1 MGYSKIVNRMDL
13 KMEFCNYVSNSITNL
28 EAINNEHFSKVFN
41 SAANMLSSAVENGK
55 SILVC
60 GNGGSHADAQHFAG
74 ELVNFFTRKHR
85 ALKVITLGTNSA
97 VSTAWSNDHS
107 FEEQFAREV
116 EAYGELGSVL
126 LGITTSGK
134 SKNVN
139 QAFDK
144 AHSIGMKTIA
154 LTSSKAIENLSKDID
169 VIIPVHATETH
180 KIQECHI
187 VIYHALCIFIEHSL
201 PKQYLI

>member
-1 MGYSKIVNRMDL
+1 
-13 KMEFCNYVSNSITNL
+13 MEFTNYVKDSISNL
-28 EAINNEHFSKVFN
+28 EAINNEQFTEVFK
-41 SAANMLSSAVENGK
+41 SAANLLLSAVENGK

-74 ELVNFFTRKHR
+74 ELVNFFTREHK
-85 ALKVITLGTNSA
+85 ALKVITLGTNNA
-97 VSTAWSNDHS
+97 VASAWSNDHS

-139 QAFDK
+139 QAFAK

-154 LTSSKAIENLSKDID
+154 LTSTKAIQYLSDEID
-169 VIIPVHATETH
+169 VIIPAPADETH

-187 VIYHALCIFIEHSL
+187 VIYHALCIFIENLL
-201 PKQYLI
+201 PKKFLN

>member
-1 MGYSKIVNRMDL
+1 MKFN
-13 KMEFCNYVSNSITNL
+13 NYVNESISNL
-28 EAINNEHFSKVFN
+28 EAINNEQFAEVFN
-41 SAANMLSSAVENGK
+41 SAANLLLSAIENGK

-60 GNGGSHADAQHFAG
+60 GNGGSHSDAQHFAG
-74 ELVNFFTRKHR
+74 ELVNFFTREHR

-97 VSTAWSNDHS
+97 VASAWSNDHS

-116 EAYGELGSVL
+116 EAYGESGSVL

-139 QAFDK
+139 QAFTK
-144 AHSIGMKTIA
+144 ARSIGMKTIA
-154 LTSSKAIENLSKDID
+154 LTSTRAIQNLNNEIDI
-169 VIIPVHATETH
+169 IIPVPVNETH

-187 VIYHALCIFIEHSL
+187 VIYHALCIFIENSL
-201 PKQYLI
+201 PKKFLI

>member
-1 MGYSKIVNRMDL
+1 MDFNHYVRDSIYNL
-13 KMEFCNYVSNSITNL
+13 KL
-28 EAINNEHFSKVFN
+28 INNKQFGEVFK
-41 SAANMLSSAVENGK
+41 SAANLLLSAVENGK
-55 SILVC
+55 PILVC

-74 ELVNFFTRKHR
+74 ELVNFFTRKHK
-85 ALKVITLGTNSA
+85 ALKVITLGTNQVVAS
-97 VSTAWSNDHS
+97 AWSNDHS

-116 EAYGELGSVL
+116 EAYGEPGSVL

-144 AHSIGMKTIA
+144 AHSIGIKTIA
-154 LTSSKAIENLSKDID
+154 LTSKKAIQNLGNYID
-169 VIIPVHATETH
+169 VIIPVPVDTTH

-187 VIYHALCIFIEHSL
+187 VIYHALCIFIENSL
-201 PKQYLI
+201 PKEYLN

>member
-1 MGYSKIVNRMDL
+1 
-13 KMEFCNYVSNSITNL
+13 MEFTNYVKNSISNL
-28 EAINNEHFSKVFN
+28 EAINNEQFTQVFK
-41 SAANMLSSAVENGK
+41 SAANLLLSAVENGK
-55 SILVC
+55 AILVC

-74 ELVNFFTRKHR
+74 ELVNFFTREHK
-85 ALKVITLGTNSA
+85 ALKVITLGTNNVVAS
-97 VSTAWSNDHS
+97 AWSNDHS

-116 EAYGELGSVL
+116 EAYGEVGSVL

-144 AHSIGMKTIA
+144 AHSIGVKTIA
-154 LTSSKAIENLSKDID
+154 LTSKKAIQYLSDKID
-169 VIIPVHATETH
+169 VVIPVPADETH

-187 VIYHALCIFIEHSL
+187 VIYHALCIFIENLL
-201 PKQYLI
+201 PKKFLN

>member
-1 MGYSKIVNRMDL
+1 
-13 KMEFCNYVSNSITNL
+13 MEFTNYVKDSISNL
-28 EAINNEHFSKVFN
+28 EAINNEQFTEVFK
-41 SAANMLSSAVENGK
+41 SAANLLLSAVENGK

-74 ELVNFFTRKHR
+74 ELVNFFTREHK
-85 ALKVITLGTNSA
+85 ALKVITLGTNNA
-97 VSTAWSNDHS
+97 VASAWSNDHS

-139 QAFDK
+139 QAFAK

-154 LTSSKAIENLSKDID
+154 LTSKKAIQYLSNEID
-169 VIIPVHATETH
+169 VIIPAPADETH

-187 VIYHALCIFIEHSL
+187 VIYHALCIFIENLL
-201 PKQYLI
+201 PKKFLN

>member
-1 MGYSKIVNRMDL
+1 
-13 KMEFCNYVSNSITNL
+13 MEFTNYVKDSISNL
-28 EAINNEHFSKVFN
+28 EAINNEQFTKVFK
-41 SAANMLSSAVENGK
+41 SAAHLLLSAVENGK

-74 ELVNFFTRKHR
+74 ELVNFFTREHK
-85 ALKVITLGTNSA
+85 ALNVITLGTNSA
-97 VSTAWSNDHS
+97 VASAWSNDHS

-116 EAYGELGSVL
+116 EAYGEFGSVL

-144 AHSIGMKTIA
+144 AHSIGIKTIA
-154 LTSSKAIENLSKDID
+154 LTSKKAIQFLSNKID
-169 VIIPVHATETH
+169 VVIPVPAEETH

-187 VIYHALCIFIEHSL
+187 VIYHALCIFIENSL
-201 PKQYLI
+201 PKKFLN

>member
-1 MGYSKIVNRMDL
+1 
-13 KMEFCNYVSNSITNL
+13 MEFTNYVKNSISNL
-28 EAINNEHFSKVFN
+28 EAINNEQFTQVFK
-41 SAANMLSSAVENGK
+41 SAANLLLSAVENGK
-55 SILVC
+55 AILVC

-74 ELVNFFTRKHR
+74 ELVNFFTREHK
-85 ALKVITLGTNSA
+85 ALKVITLGTNNVVAS
-97 VSTAWSNDHS
+97 AWSNDHS

-116 EAYGELGSVL
+116 EAYGEVGSVL

-154 LTSSKAIENLSKDID
+154 LTSKKAIQYLSDKID
-169 VIIPVHATETH
+169 VVIPVPADETH

-187 VIYHALCIFIEHSL
+187 VIYHALCIFIENLL
-201 PKQYLI
+201 PKKFLN